1 MEVLVELFDDKK
13 AAVIKIPTR
22 LDASN
27 SLPFKDKLN
36 EIIDKGFKYILIDL
50 SKTNFID
57 SSGLGALVGKISTCR
72 KNNGDIRLI
81 SPTQRVV
88 EILQITNLDKILKI
102 YKSID
107 DAMKVIEEN

>member
-27 SLPFKDKLN
+27 SQPFKDKMTELV
-36 EIIDKGFKYILIDL
+36 DKGYVNLLIDL
-50 SKTNFID
+50 SQTNFID

-72 KNNGDIRLI
+72 KKGGDVRLI

-88 EILQITNLDKILKI
+88 EILQITNLDKVLKI
-102 YKSID
+102 YKSLD
-107 DAMKVIEEN
+107 EALKL